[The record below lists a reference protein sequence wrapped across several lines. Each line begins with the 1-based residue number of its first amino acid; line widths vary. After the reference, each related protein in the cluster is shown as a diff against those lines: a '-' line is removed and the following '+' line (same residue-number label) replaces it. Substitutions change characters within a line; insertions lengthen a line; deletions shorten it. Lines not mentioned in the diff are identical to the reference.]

1 VGQPVKL
8 SDALVCDARLTAEL
22 SERSI
27 AGQIEFWA
35 QIGRSLEP
43 ILRGD
48 RALALKRAAS
58 VRPLS
63 EAIENVDSESGRK
76 RVSEYLKTQPYP
88 HFEPVAG
95 RPGLLRKIDEDGA
108 ETIGR
113 FINRVFTPIEG

>member
-1 VGQPVKL
+1 MGQPVKL
-8 SDALVCDARLTAEL
+8 SDEIVCDARLTGEI

-35 QIGRSLEP
+35 QIGRALEP

-48 RALALKRAAS
+48 RALALKRAAT

-63 EAIENVDSESGRK
+63 EAIDDVDSESGRQ
-76 RVSEYLKTQPYP
+76 RVRDFLKAQPFP
-88 HFEPVAG
+88 HFEPVSG
-95 RPGLLRKIDEDGA
+95 RPGLLRKIEENGT

-113 FINRVFTPIEG
+113 FVHRVFKAIEE